1 MNDKR
6 RKRIREVVAR
16 LESCS
21 TDLES
26 IKDEEDETR
35 DNIPE
40 NLQNGDRYC
49 ESEEC
54 SDKIDDAISDIRSAI
69 DGLGEIE

>member
-6 RKRIREVVAR
+6 RKRISEVVAR

-69 DGLGEIE
+69 DGLGEI